1 MQLQDWLLKLI
12 EIGLRSQGMLWSL
25 ACRRVP
31 TFTNLGTPVF
41 IIAGEFSMD
50 KILKISASKTSFV

>member
-41 IIAGEFSMD
+41 IIAG
-50 KILKISASKTSFV
+50 